1 MSYVLFISEQK
12 LKDSTAI
19 NLNCSNDLLLPY
31 VRQAQKLYVEPKLG
45 TDLTQKLKDLI
56 VAGTLGNVGN
66 EAYKTLVDDYIGDML
81 PNWAFYHAVPFL
93 RFKIENGNIYSKTS
107 ETGNALSTEES
118 QSLREE
124 VSNTAQYY
132 TERMIEYV
140 INNTSSFPEYST
152 NSGADISPDQNAYY
166 NGMNLERP
174 RQQGTKLTIG
184 FSITN
189 CNEVLT
195 FVSLTLAIVFTIYKF
210 IKFEKTN

>member
-1 MSYVLFISEQK
+1 MSYVLFISEEK

-19 NLNCSNDLLLPY
+19 NLNVDPNLLLPY

-45 TDLTQKLKDLI
+45 TKLTQKLKDLI
-56 VAGTLGNVGN
+56 TAGTIGNVAN
-66 EAYKTLVDDYIGDML
+66 AAYKTLLDDYIGDML

-132 TERMIEYV
+132 TERLIEY
-140 INNTSSFPEYST
+140 ITNNTSLFPEYST
-152 NSGADISPDQNAYY
+152 NSGADVNPDRNAYY

-174 RQQGTKLTIG
+174 SQQGTR
-184 FSITN
+184 
-189 CNEVLT
+189 
-195 FVSLTLAIVFTIYKF
+195 LTLRNFLNASDYV
-210 IKFEKTN
+210 

>member
-1 MSYVLFISEQK
+1 MSYVLFISEEK

-19 NLNCSNDLLLPY
+19 NLNVDPNLLLPY

-45 TDLTQKLKDLI
+45 TQLTDKLKELI
-56 VAGTLGNVGN
+56 TNNTIGLPANA
-66 EAYKTLVDDYIGDML
+66 AYKTLLDDYIGDML

-132 TERMIEYV
+132 TERLIEY
-140 INNTSSFPEYST
+140 ITNNTGLFPEYST
-152 NSGADISPDQNAYY
+152 NSGADVNPDRNAYY

-174 RQQGTKLTIG
+174 MQQGTR
-184 FSITN
+184 
-189 CNEVLT
+189 
-195 FVSLTLAIVFTIYKF
+195 LTLQNFLNASD
-210 IKFEKTN
+210 